1 MKKFCIVMA
10 LCSALT
16 FTEVFADRSFSDLP
30 DSHWAYGVVQQL
42 VDAGRIN
49 GYPDGS
55 FQPDSQVTRWE
66 FAKMAGGNPMKSA
79 SLTAHQRAMRLQ
91 HIFGNWQES
100 HLLTLPRL

>member
-55 FQPDSQVTRWE
+55 FQPDNQVTRWE
-66 FAKMAGGNPMKSA
+66 FAKMAGYAHILDYST
-79 SLTAHQRAMRLQ
+79 LTAGQLAGAVGDCLGRELHV
-91 HIFGNWQES
+91 
-100 HLLTLPRL
+100 